1 MHSGMEFIPSEGTS
15 CRDLSSILIL
25 PALSIGNVG
34 QLAADLLICSLEL
47 PRLGYLDEP
56 NVLPCVG
63 NDPFGPEAK
72 GNLTVALEVFGA
84 HNHLNVIQQRSPVM
98 KGKMFQFAENVAAM
112 AKSQEVKEVI
122 ILSGL
127 DLGKYDQRHPLNSK
141 VFYISSAT
149 EDGSDPRCEQLG
161 WQRLKEYL
169 PSAREWQLH
178 QAPSGYVP
186 DVSEDFAAD
195 PTHFAKMPFA
205 VLFSTLKAHGL
216 KALCLLRPCAE
227 GDNIPDAF
235 VVAEAVLS
243 FTGHEHAKWT
253 VPLSW
258 TTVYGPPP
266 DMSIYS

>member
-1 MHSGMEFIPSEGTS
+1 MYS
-15 CRDLSSILIL
+15 
-25 PALSIGNVG
+25 
-34 QLAADLLICSLEL
+34 
-47 PRLGYLDEP
+47 
-56 NVLPCVG
+56 
-63 NDPFGPEAK
+63 
-72 GNLTVALEVFGA
+72 
-84 HNHLNVIQQRSPVM
+84 
-98 KGKMFQFAENVAAM
+98 
-112 AKSQEVKEVI
+112 
-122 ILSGL
+122 
-127 DLGKYDQRHPLNSK
+127 SK

-205 VLFSTLKAHGL
+205 VLFSTLKVYQDCYAWFVQKAYPCLFVYPTAFPCRSQAHGL

-243 FTGHEHAKWT
+243 FTGTGNKGR
-253 VPLSW
+253 L
-258 TTVYGPPP
+258 YCL
-266 DMSIYS
+266 